1 MLCFCSFSSSA
12 DAHQKVE
19 RTMENM
25 RGLKDSL
32 KMQAPKPLMKQSAL
46 ESLLRRVCRASVDID
61 EDKGGSAFL
70 RSMIELYEQQVERE
84 EALEQLRSQA
94 VVLADINKTFL
105 VERPGSGAGKRV
117 LDVDA
122 LEKQAEVVLAAC
134 KRVKTLRPW
143 DAR

>member
-1 MLCFCSFSSSA
+1 
-12 DAHQKVE
+12 
-19 RTMENM
+19 
-25 RGLKDSL
+25 
-32 KMQAPKPLMKQSAL
+32 
-46 ESLLRRVCRASVDID
+46 
-61 EDKGGSAFL
+61 
-70 RSMIELYEQQVERE
+70 MIELYEQRVERE

-94 VVLADINKTFL
+94 VVLADIKKAFL
-105 VERPGSGAGKRV
+105 LEGPGSGTKKRV